1 MDKLD
6 INRTK
11 KEAIVRIS
19 NALNIDELESLR
31 VEYLGRKQG
40 KVNAILRSLKDMAES
55 EKKEIGPLA
64 QAAKKEVEDAIE
76 FRVRAFAENKKKSA
90 VDITLPAK
98 RLTRGHLHL
107 LTQTENEI
115 KKIFSSLNFSIVE
128 GPEVED
134 EYYNFDALN
143 IPEDHPAREMWDT
156 FWLKEATRDKRPS
169 SAEGYGG
176 RGKRKGVG
184 KLLRTHTSPMQ
195 VRYME
200 THEPPFQII
209 VPGRCFRHEATDA
222 SHEINFYHLEGLMVG
237 KDVSLANFKFII
249 EEFLKRFF
257 AGKKVEFRYRP
268 SYFPFV
274 EPGLEVDIRSTGGER
289 RVTYL
294 RQGYGKARQ
303 ETRSEGK
310 WMELLGAGM
319 VHPHVFEAAHYNPRD
334 WQGFAFGIGI
344 DRLAMVKYGVPDI
357 RMFYSSDLRFIR
369 QF

>member
-6 INRTK
+6 INKTK

-156 FWLKEATRDKRPS
+156 FWLKEAIRDKRPS

-176 RGKRKGVG
+176 RGKRKGVR

-209 VPGRCFRHEATDA
+209 VPGRCFRYEATDA
-222 SHEINFYHLEGLMVG
+222 SHEINFYQFEGLMVG
-237 KDVSLANFKFII
+237 KDVSLANLKFII

-274 EPGLEVDIRSTGGER
+274 EPGLEVDIRLTGGGR
-289 RVTYL
+289 RATCL

-334 WQGFAFGIGI
+334 WQGFAFGMGI

-357 RMFYSSDLRFIR
+357 RMFYSSDLRLIR

>member
-1 MDKLD
+1 MKED
-6 INRTK
+6 ISK
-11 KEAIVRIS
+11 IEEEAISRIS
-19 NALNIDELESLR
+19 RTSNPAELESLR

-40 KVNAILRSLKDMAES
+40 KINAVLRSLKDMKEG
-55 EKKEIGPLA
+55 EKKTIGPLI
-64 QAAKKEVEDAIE
+64 QAAKTKVEAVLGKREKE
-76 FRVRAFAENKKKSA
+76 FALAEKKSA

-156 FWLKEATRDKRPS
+156 FWLKGATSDKRPS

-176 RGKRKGVG
+176 RGKRKGVR

-209 VPGRCFRHEATDA
+209 VPGRCFRYEATDA
-222 SHEINFYHLEGLMVG
+222 SHEINFYQFEGLMVG
-237 KDVSLANFKFII
+237 KDVSLANLKFII

-274 EPGLEVDIRSTGGER
+274 EPGLEVDIRLTGGGR
-289 RVTYL
+289 RATCL

-334 WQGFAFGIGI
+334 WQGFAFGMGI

-357 RMFYSSDLRFIR
+357 RMFYSSDLRLIR